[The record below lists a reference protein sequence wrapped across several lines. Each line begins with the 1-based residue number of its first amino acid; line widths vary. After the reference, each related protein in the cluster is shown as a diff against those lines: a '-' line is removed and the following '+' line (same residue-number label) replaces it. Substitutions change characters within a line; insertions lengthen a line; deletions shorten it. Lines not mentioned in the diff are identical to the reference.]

1 MPDRYTTRPNGW
13 MDERG
18 NYIPMPSITV
28 TENRDPVPTG
38 LLNQHG
44 ERIYRVPET
53 VPMGFQAPVKG
64 AGHAR

>member
-1 MPDRYTTRPNGW
+1 MP
-13 MDERG
+13 
-18 NYIPMPSITV
+18 TV
-28 TENRDPVPTG
+28 TVIENRDPVPTG